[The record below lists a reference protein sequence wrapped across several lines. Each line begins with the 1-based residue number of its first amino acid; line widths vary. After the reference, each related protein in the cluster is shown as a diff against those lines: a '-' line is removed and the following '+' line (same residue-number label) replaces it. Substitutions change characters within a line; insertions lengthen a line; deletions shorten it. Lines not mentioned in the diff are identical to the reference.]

1 MWCAQLPALVR
12 CIFLAVTVFPSRQP
26 AKHRP
31 AWRIL
36 VPIFMIQRCLHFVDT
51 FEALIYYI
59 RWYKLKKGGPTLSV
73 DSPNI
78 DQHKKSALLCSKA
91 LSGAPSGTLPR
102 AKERRT
108 VAFLPAGPA
117 AGPSCSRHPMV
128 HQIEPSLKD
137 CNKKRAAISCNAYFG
152 APSVGALRIQSCGL
166 NLATSPRETNT
177 SACAK
182 CESVPEGMVRQKSR
196 NIRCG
201 FFWCTIGDSNPGPT
215 D

>member
-1 MWCAQLPALVR
+1 MHATQFPALVH

-59 RWYKLKKGGPTLSV
+59 RWYKLKKRGPTLSV

-91 LSGAPSGTLPR
+91 LSGAPS
-102 AKERRT
+102 
-108 VAFLPAGPA
+108 
-117 AGPSCSRHPMV
+117 
-128 HQIEPSLKD
+128 
-137 CNKKRAAISCNAYFG
+137 
-152 APSVGALRIQSCGL
+152 VGALRISWPLLTNPQPF
-166 NLATSPRETNT
+166 LATSPRETNT

-201 FFWCTIGDSNPGPT
+201 FSWCTIGDSPAL
-215 D
+215 

>member
-1 MWCAQLPALVR
+1 MHTTQFPALVH

-78 DQHKKSALLCSKA
+78 DQYKKSALLCSKA

-102 AKERRT
+102 SKNAPLGRFFALLMPCSNLWIQKRTPPCWVVFFLAQQER
-108 VAFLPAGPA
+108 FEL
-117 AGPSCSRHPMV
+117 
-128 HQIEPSLKD
+128 
-137 CNKKRAAISCNAYFG
+137 
-152 APSVGALRIQSCGL
+152 SVR
-166 NLATSPRETNT
+166 
-177 SACAK
+177 
-182 CESVPEGMVRQKSR
+182 
-196 NIRCG
+196 
-201 FFWCTIGDSNPGPT
+201 F
-215 D
+215 

>member
-1 MWCAQLPALVR
+1 MPFFTLQR
-12 CIFLAVTVFPSRQP
+12 FITTTFPSRQP

-91 LSGAPSGTLPR
+91 LSGAPS
-102 AKERRT
+102 
-108 VAFLPAGPA
+108 
-117 AGPSCSRHPMV
+117 
-128 HQIEPSLKD
+128 
-137 CNKKRAAISCNAYFG
+137 
-152 APSVGALRIQSCGL
+152 VGALRIQSCGL

-201 FFWCTIGDSNPGPT
+201 FSWCTIGDSNPGPT

>member
-1 MWCAQLPALVR
+1 
-12 CIFLAVTVFPSRQP
+12 
-26 AKHRP
+26 
-31 AWRIL
+31 
-36 VPIFMIQRCLHFVDT
+36 MIQRCLHFVDT

-59 RWYKLKKGGPTLSV
+59 RWYKLKKGGPSLSV

-91 LSGAPSGTLPR
+91 LS
-102 AKERRT
+102 
-108 VAFLPAGPA
+108 
-117 AGPSCSRHPMV
+117 
-128 HQIEPSLKD
+128 
-137 CNKKRAAISCNAYFG
+137 G

-182 CESVPEGMVRQKSR
+182 CESVTRGMVQQKSR

-201 FFWCTIGDSNPGPT
+201 FFWCTIGDSPAG
-215 D
+215 

>member
-1 MWCAQLPALVR
+1 MHTTQFPALVH

-59 RWYKLKKGGPTLSV
+59 RWYKLKKGGPSLSV

-102 AKERRT
+102 SKNAPLGRFCPPDRR
-108 VAFLPAGPA
+108 
-117 AGPSCSRHPMV
+117 
-128 HQIEPSLKD
+128 
-137 CNKKRAAISCNAYFG
+137 RARA
-152 APSVGALRIQSCGL
+152 VLVTR
-166 NLATSPRETNT
+166 
-177 SACAK
+177 
-182 CESVPEGMVRQKSR
+182 
-196 NIRCG
+196 
-201 FFWCTIGDSNPGPT
+201 WCTRSCLLEIEQQKNALHFRVRHSLVHHRGLEPRT
-215 D
+215 H

>member
-1 MWCAQLPALVR
+1 MHTTQFPTLVH
-12 CIFLAVTVFPSRQP
+12 CIFLAVTVFPSQQP

-91 LSGAPSGTLPR
+91 LSGAPCGSKPEHFCVSGRHWHHAAAHPEVMPVVPPR
-102 AKERRT
+102 EDKRG
-108 VAFLPAGPA
+108 VLKHQGAFA
-117 AGPSCSRHPMV
+117 AYPRFANWAAVFHSPLDIS
-128 HQIEPSLKD
+128 PSLFF
-137 CNKKRAAISCNAYFG
+137 RLIAEQ
-152 APSVGALRIQSCGL
+152 P
-166 NLATSPRETNT
+166 TSPYPGGIT
-177 SACAK
+177 
-182 CESVPEGMVRQKSR
+182 ESKIKHGTCLVQ
-196 NIRCG
+196 
-201 FFWCTIGDSNPGPT
+201 
-215 D
+215 